1 MVVIH
6 GRDKDLAPSYNVAC
20 RELCIPP
27 GPNCSTYFQRVAEIK
42 RNFLVPASYPA
53 RTAYELISRDIENT
67 SREYF
72 SGIFGLVDRS
82 REGGGRREGEIKS
95 KIHRRRNYGRGISDQ
110 RVDGRRWR
118 GWRKVERGAKQS
130 SIRDGGYG

>member
-6 GRDKDLAPSYNVAC
+6 GRDKDLAPSYNVAPG

-27 GPNCSTYFQRVAEIK
+27 GPKLLDLFSTSGRDKAEFP
-42 RNFLVPASYPA
+42 RVPASYPA

-82 REGGGRREGEIKS
+82 RIGGREGEVK
-95 KIHRRRNYGRGISDQ
+95 
-110 RVDGRRWR
+110 
-118 GWRKVERGAKQS
+118 
-130 SIRDGGYG
+130 